1 MLRLRR
7 ETKFNIQAIN
17 FNSFCV
23 AGLGKS
29 SFLCGVKRE
38 QPRETK

>member
-1 MLRLRR
+1 MI
-7 ETKFNIQAIN
+7 FNAI
-17 FNSFCV
+17 CV
-23 AGLGKS
+23 AGSGKS